1 MNIKIENFHENFVQ
15 LYLRDAEARGFLISE
30 AFFDKICNN
39 LAEDGELNDNFLFGP
54 FTKTGIEISG
64 YSYDEEK
71 ETLILI
77 NQEIYQN
84 EEKIETLTKQN
95 LEVKFKRTENY
106 FKKSLGGFSSYLE
119 QTSDSYKVA
128 YEIETLLKQNKV
140 TKVKIYLL
148 TDGLLTNT
156 VKDIPNK
163 NIEGFDFEY
172 RIIDINYL
180 FNIEMVHYQDESF
193 NIDVDLPCLEASRLD
208 SEYESY
214 LAVFPGQEIARI
226 YDDFGS
232 RLLEQN
238 VRTFLQFRG
247 NVNKG
252 LRTTIS
258 KAPEKFFAYN
268 NGITT
273 TASRVE
279 FNNKGNI
286 SKIYDFQIVNGG
298 QTTSSIYSAW
308 KKDKLDLSK
317 VFVQMKLSVVANIS
331 QHSEFVS
338 NVARYANTQ
347 NKVNKS
353 DFFSN
358 SPFHKEMKN
367 HSKLI
372 AAPAL
377 NGGQKKT
384 YWFYERVR
392 GEYLNEQ
399 AYLTDAKKRIFQ
411 QVHPKNQLIDK
422 TLLGKGEM
430 AWKQKP
436 YIVSKGAQYCFLN
449 FADTITNQLEKDS
462 MSITENYFKEAIAK
476 IIIFR
481 HLEKKIS
488 KASWYNG
495 GYRAQIVAYTI
506 SYLAMDISKK
516 GKFFNFDEIWNYQ
529 DIYDEFSDILMQIAS
544 TLYPVLLK
552 GTPGNANI
560 GSWSKKEDC
569 WKKLKKLEIDLVY
582 PEELLKNKDTVK
594 QEKRK
599 QKVEKKLMSGIETQ
613 IFAVEYTKWNE
624 ILEYLL
630 KYQSDFKVT
639 EKQMSILKRVSKG
652 EFPSE
657 AQSKLLYEVYNMSVE
672 EGIVD
677 KEEDILFKGESS

>member
-1 MNIKIENFHENFVQ
+1 MSIKIENFYENFVQ
-15 LYLRDAEARGFLISE
+15 LYLRDAEARGLLISE

-54 FTKTGIEISG
+54 FSKTGIEISG

-84 EEKIETLTKQN
+84 EVKIETLTKQS
-95 LEVKFKRTENY
+95 LEAKFKRTENY

-156 VKDIPNK
+156 IKDIPNK

-172 RIIDINYL
+172 RVIDINYL
-180 FNIEMVHYQDESF
+180 FNIEMVNYQDESF
-193 NIDVDLPCLEASRLD
+193 NIDVDLPCLEASTID

-331 QHSEFVS
+331 QHSDFVS

-347 NKVNKS
+347 NKVNNS

-372 AAPAL
+372 AAPVL

-399 AYLTDAKKRIFQ
+399 AYLTVAKKNIFQ
-411 QVHPKNQLIDK
+411 QRFPKTQLIDK

-495 GYRAQIVAYTI
+495 GYRAQIVAYTLA
-506 SYLAMDISKK
+506 YLSKDVEEK
-516 GKFFNFDEIWNYQ
+516 GKFFNFNEIWKAQ
-529 DIYDEFSDILMQIAS
+529 GVYDDFDNLLMKIAKK
-544 TLYPVLLK
+544 LYPVLLA
-552 GTPGNANI
+552 GASGNANI
-560 GSWSKKEDC
+560 GSWSKKEEC
-569 WKKLKKLEIDLVY
+569 WRKLKKVEIDLVY
-582 PEELLKNKDTVK
+582 PEELLKNKDTIK

-599 QKVEKKLMSGIETQ
+599 QKVEKKLMSGIEAQ

-639 EKQMSILKRVSKG
+639 EKQMSILKRVSRG

-677 KEEDILFKGESS
+677 KEEDLILKGELN